1 MVRRQIPMRSGPFSI
16 GLYFHKIKDIVLFE
30 EDEEE
35 NLKAAVLSVGGKK
48 NQSVNFEDGTVHKSI
63 TIPQDIVDKGD
74 TGKAHL
80 NYTSRYW

>member
-1 MVRRQIPMRSGPFSI
+1 MRSGPLSI
-16 GLYFHKIKDIVLFE
+16 ELYFHKIKDTVLFE

-35 NLKAAVLSVGGKK
+35 NLKAAILSVGGKK
-48 NQSVNFEDGTVHKSI
+48 NHLVNYEDGTVRKSI
-63 TIPQDIVDKGD
+63 MIPHDIVGKGD